1 MEANFLILSNN
12 ALPQAFKKHRIGRVD
27 GSKARTLKAFF
38 EQVAH
43 ALDFPDYFGFNLDSF
58 DELLNDFEW
67 IKEEK
72 IAIYITET
80 DQFLVDEKK
89 EDKISDL
96 INLMDASAEDW
107 KWMETEDDVE
117 DFDQK
122 ELIYLLADSPRIIGI
137 LEADGVAFDR
147 I

>member
-1 MEANFLILSNN
+1 MEANFFVLSDQTVP
-12 ALPQAFKKHRIGRVD
+12 AAFKKHRIGRVQ
-27 GSKARTLKAFF
+27 GSRARTLKTFF

-80 DQFLVDEKK
+80 DQFLVDEKR
-89 EDKISDL
+89 EDKVSEL

-107 KWMETEDDVE
+107 KWMEAEDDVE

-122 ELIYLLADSPRIIGI
+122 ELVFLLTDSPRIITI
-137 LEADGVAFDR
+137 LEADAVAFER
-147 I
+147 L

>member
-1 MEANFLILSNN
+1 MEANFLILSDNV
-12 ALPQAFKKHRIGRVD
+12 LPQAFKKHRIGRVV
-27 GSKARTLKAFF
+27 GSKARTLKTFF

-89 EDKISDL
+89 DDKISDL

>member
-1 MEANFLILSNN
+1 MEANFLILSDNT
-12 ALPQAFKKHRIGRVD
+12 LPQAFKKHRIGRVA
-27 GSKARTLKAFF
+27 GSKARTLKTFF
-38 EQVAH
+38 EQVAQ

-89 EDKISDL
+89 DDKIADL

-137 LEADGVAFDR
+137 LEAEGVAFDR